1 MARCS
6 VFGTER
12 RRRDGVP
19 EPVGGLDDRPD
30 DLHPGAVLV
39 RPPAPARPF
48 SWTDR
53 RLCRTIW
60 RRLIFQEAKNTARL
74 AQGPPTSYHR
84 PADQWQTRGT
94 TCRMSAAGTRSLAA
108 SASLDDVGARSTAQL
123 PTAGFGPLAS
133 QRRLWPPPDRAAQ
146 EPMKSTIAVR
156 CPAPAPA
163 PTRPVVC

>member
-1 MARCS
+1 MACLNRSGDWTTDPTTSTPAQFSCAPHRQRS
-6 VFGTER
+6 
-12 RRRDGVP
+12 P
-19 EPVGGLDDRPD
+19 SLGLTAACA
-30 DLHPGAVLV
+30 H
-39 RPPAPARPF
+39 
-48 SWTDR
+48 
-53 RLCRTIW
+53 RTIW

-108 SASLDDVGARSTAQL
+108 SASLDDVGARSSAQL